1 MEISELKAKI
11 FELLREDLE
20 FRYAIAGL
28 LGLEE
33 VLHRLDKH
41 EEELVKL
48 REDLNK
54 LREDFNKMREDFN
67 RKAEE
72 DSKRFA
78 TIEAELAK
86 LREDFNRKVEEDS
99 KRFTAIEAELV
110 RLREDMIAGFKR
122 HDEEMAKLREDMIAG
137 FKRHDEEMAK
147 LREDMIAG
155 FKRHDEILEKHSTEL
170 VRLRGSMETTFK
182 RLNERISSLERA
194 MISGLGEM
202 SKFAGMT
209 FEEFV
214 RKFLT
219 GSLRESGE
227 IPEDAEL
234 IKAVIDGEEV
244 NIFFEQPLIVGE
256 ATGYAESTDE
266 ILKLLRKAE
275 LVKARYSR
283 EPRKILV
290 ILSVK
295 RTAAEEI
302 KRIAEE
308 KGVELIIG
316 KIVD

>member
-110 RLREDMIAGFKR
+110 R
-122 HDEEMAKLREDMIAG
+122 LREDMIAG